1 MKRLRSGTGYAHPD
15 ETPPCIQPWKKK
27 AGGRLRGEGR
37 PRADRARSE
46 RDDRSSQIR
55 GVKRNQRDVA
65 VAVAGRVSPSA
76 IHAFGSVWDC
86 RFTKR

>member
-1 MKRLRSGTGYAHPD
+1 MEEKSRR
-15 ETPPCIQPWKKK
+15 PPR
-27 AGGRLRGEGR
+27 GGGPSRVQIVRG
-37 PRADRARSE
+37 AE

-55 GVKRNQRDVA
+55 GAKRNQRDVA

>member
-1 MKRLRSGTGYAHPD
+1 
-15 ETPPCIQPWKKK
+15 
-27 AGGRLRGEGR
+27 
-37 PRADRARSE
+37 
-46 RDDRSSQIR
+46 
-55 GVKRNQRDVA
+55 VKRNQRDVA

>member
-1 MKRLRSGTGYAHPD
+1 MKCLRSGTGYAHPD
-15 ETPPCIQPWKKK
+15 ETYPCIQPGKK
-27 AGGRLRGEGR
+27 A
-37 PRADRARSE
+37 ACRSCAE
-46 RDDRSSQIR
+46 RDDRSSQSR